1 MAAKAWRFKRGVVV
15 LVKKVGRTIP
25 IAFQPA
31 KSEMEHRTPESRT
44 HLSMNVAFTLFLLL
58 ALGAWLIRWRGARIR
73 SDIDAIARNYGLLS
87 GLGVVAALAVTGRVA
102 FAAVG
107 LVLLIGLHRAGLLQP
122 RRGTRRTQ
130 PFYRSPMIEVVI
142 DGEAIGGRVVA
153 GSLRG
158 RDLNRLDE
166 QELSNLYAQTAG
178 DRRSRA
184 TLEIYLDRRMPGW
197 RENMQGEAASRSR
210 RATNASAMSEEEA
223 YEILGLQ
230 KGAGEADI
238 RAAHRRLMKRV
249 HPDQGGSTFLAV
261 RINQAKDRLL
271 SKHV

>member
-1 MAAKAWRFKRGVVV
+1 MNMAFL
-15 LVKKVGRTIP
+15 LV
-25 IAFQPA
+25 
-31 KSEMEHRTPESRT
+31 
-44 HLSMNVAFTLFLLL
+44 LLL
-58 ALGAWLIRWRGARIR
+58 ALGTWLVRWRGASLRR
-73 SDIDAIARNYGLLS
+73 DIDAIARNYSLLA
-87 GLGVVAALAVTGRVA
+87 GLGVVAALAVTGQVA
-102 FAAVG
+102 FAG
-107 LVLLIGLHRAGLLQP
+107 LGIALLLALHRSSLLRPSGGTYRGQP
-122 RRGTRRTQ
+122 VL
-130 PFYRSPMIEVVI
+130 RSSMVEVVV
-142 DGEAIGGRVVA
+142 DGEAIGGRVVS
-153 GSLRG
+153 GPYKG
-158 RDLNRLDE
+158 RDLNRLGGAD
-166 QELSNLYAQTAG
+166 LSSLYADTARDG
-178 DRRSRA
+178 RSRA

-210 RATNASAMSEEEA
+210 RTANAGSMSEEEA

>member
-1 MAAKAWRFKRGVVV
+1 
-15 LVKKVGRTIP
+15 
-25 IAFQPA
+25 
-31 KSEMEHRTPESRT
+31 
-44 HLSMNVAFTLFLLL
+44 MNVAFTLVLLL
-58 ALGAWLIRWRGARIR
+58 ALGAWLVRWRGARLR
-73 SDIDAIARNYGLLS
+73 SDIDSILGNYTLLA
-87 GLGVVAALAVTGRVA
+87 GLGVVAALAVIGRLA

-107 LVLLIGLHRAGLLQP
+107 VAALIALHRAGLLRARGR
-122 RRGTRRTQ
+122 RRGQ
-130 PFYRSPMIEVVI
+130 PVFRSPMVEVVV
-142 DGEAIGGRVVA
+142 DGEAIGGRVTA
-153 GSLRG
+153 GAYRG
-158 RDLNRLDE
+158 RDLNRMGAT
-166 QELSNLYAQTAG
+166 ELSALHAETAR

-197 RENMQGEAASRSR
+197 RENVQGEAAAGGR
-210 RATNASAMSEEEA
+210 RATNPGAMSEQEA

-230 KGAGEADI
+230 QGAGEADI

>member
-1 MAAKAWRFKRGVVV
+1 
-15 LVKKVGRTIP
+15 
-25 IAFQPA
+25 
-31 KSEMEHRTPESRT
+31 
-44 HLSMNVAFTLFLLL
+44 MNVAFTLFLLL

-73 SDIDAIARNYGLLS
+73 NDIDAIARNYAFLS

-107 LVLLIGLHRAGLLQP
+107 LVLLIGLHRSGLLGS
-122 RRGTRRTQ
+122 RRGRRAQ
-130 PFYRSPMIEVVI
+130 PLYRSPMVEVVI

-153 GSLRG
+153 GGFRG
-158 RDLNRLDE
+158 RDLNRLDGA
-166 QELSNLYAQTAG
+166 ELSSLYAETAG
-178 DRRSRA
+178 DHRSRA

-197 RENMQGEAASRSR
+197 RENMQGEAASRGR

-230 KGAGEADI
+230 KGAGEPEI

>member
-1 MAAKAWRFKRGVVV
+1 
-15 LVKKVGRTIP
+15 
-25 IAFQPA
+25 
-31 KSEMEHRTPESRT
+31 
-44 HLSMNVAFTLFLLL
+44 MNVAFTLVLLL
-58 ALGAWLIRWRGARIR
+58 ALGAWLVRWRGARLR
-73 SDIDAIARNYGLLS
+73 SDIDAVVGNYALLA
-87 GLGVVAALAVTGRVA
+87 GLGTIAALAVTGRLALAAAGVA
-102 FAAVG
+102 A
-107 LVLLIGLHRAGLLQP
+107 LIALYRAGLLRP
-122 RRGTRRTQ
+122 RRGGRRGQ
-130 PFYRSPMIEVVI
+130 PVFRSPMVEVVI
-142 DGEAIGGRVVA
+142 DGEAIGGRVTSGA
-153 GSLRG
+153 YRG
-158 RDLNRLDE
+158 RDLNRLAAA
-166 QELSNLYAQTAG
+166 ELSGLYAETAR

-210 RATNASAMSEEEA
+210 RATNAGAMSEQEA

-230 KGAGEADI
+230 QGAGEADI

>member
-1 MAAKAWRFKRGVVV
+1 M
-15 LVKKVGRTIP
+15 LV
-25 IAFQPA
+25 
-31 KSEMEHRTPESRT
+31 
-44 HLSMNVAFTLFLLL
+44 LLL
-58 ALGAWLIRWRGARIR
+58 ALGAWLIRWRGA
-73 SDIDAIARNYGLLS
+73 SLKADIDALARNYALLA

-102 FAAVG
+102 FAVVG
-107 LVLLIGLHRAGLLQP
+107 AAILMGLHRSGMLGSF
-122 RRGTRRTQ
+122 RGTRRGQ
-130 PFYRSPMIEVVI
+130 PVLRSPMVEVVVN
-142 DGEAIGGRVVA
+142 GSAIGGRVVGGA
-153 GSLRG
+153 FRG
-158 RDLNRLDE
+158 RDLNRLGGA
-166 QELSNLYAQTAG
+166 ELSSLYAETARDG
-178 DRRSRA
+178 RSRA

-197 RENMQGEAASRSR
+197 REDMQGEAASRSR
-210 RATNASAMSEEEA
+210 RAANAGSMSEEEA

>member
-1 MAAKAWRFKRGVVV
+1 
-15 LVKKVGRTIP
+15 
-25 IAFQPA
+25 
-31 KSEMEHRTPESRT
+31 
-44 HLSMNVAFTLFLLL
+44 MNVAFTLILLL
-58 ALGAWLIRWRGARIR
+58 AIGAWLVRWRGARLR
-73 SDIDAIARNYGLLS
+73 SDIDAIARNYSLLA
-87 GLGVVAALAVTGRVA
+87 GLGAVAALAVTGRVA

-107 LVLLIGLHRAGLLQP
+107 AAVLIGLHRARLL
-122 RRGTRRTQ
+122 RARRTR
-130 PFYRSPMIEVVI
+130 PVLRSPMVEVVV
-142 DGEAIGGRVVA
+142 DGDAIGGRVIA
-153 GSLRG
+153 GAFRD
-158 RDLNRLDE
+158 RDLNRLGGAD
-166 QELSNLYAQTAG
+166 LSSLYAETAR
-178 DRRSRA
+178 DARSRA

-197 RENMQGEAASRSR
+197 RENMQGESASRRR
-210 RATNASAMSEEEA
+210 RATNAGAMSEEEA

>member
-1 MAAKAWRFKRGVVV
+1 MN
-15 LVKKVGRTIP
+15 
-25 IAFQPA
+25 IAF
-31 KSEMEHRTPESRT
+31 
-44 HLSMNVAFTLFLLL
+44 LLVLLL
-58 ALGAWLIRWRGARIR
+58 ALGAWLIRWRGASLR
-73 SDIDAIARNYGLLS
+73 SDIDAIARNYGLLA
-87 GLGVVAALAVTGRVA
+87 GLGIVAALAVTGRLSL
-102 FAAVG
+102 AAVG
-107 LVLLIGLHRAGLLQP
+107 VAVLIGLHRSGLL
-122 RRGTRRTQ
+122 GTRRRARRGQ
-130 PFYRSPMIEVVI
+130 PVLRSPMVEVVVEG
-142 DGEAIGGRVVA
+142 DAVGGRVVA
-153 GSLRG
+153 GVFRG
-158 RDLNRLDE
+158 SDLNRLGGA
-166 QELSNLYAQTAG
+166 ELSRLYAETARDG
-178 DRRSRA
+178 RSRA

-210 RATNASAMSEEEA
+210 RAANAGAMSEEEA

>member
-1 MAAKAWRFKRGVVV
+1 MNMAFL
-15 LVKKVGRTIP
+15 LV
-25 IAFQPA
+25 
-31 KSEMEHRTPESRT
+31 
-44 HLSMNVAFTLFLLL
+44 LLL
-58 ALGAWLIRWRGARIR
+58 ALGAWLVRWRGASLRR
-73 SDIDAIARNYGLLS
+73 DIDTIARNRVLLA
-87 GLGVVAALAVTGRVA
+87 GLGIVAALAATGRIA
-102 FAAVG
+102 FAVVG
-107 LVLLIGLHRAGLLQP
+107 VAALMALHRSGLLGLGGRT
-122 RRGTRRTQ
+122 RRGQ
-130 PFYRSPMIEVVI
+130 PVLRSPMVEVVV
-142 DGEAIGGRVVA
+142 DGSAIGGRVVA
-153 GSLRG
+153 GAFRG
-158 RDLNRLDE
+158 RDLNRLGGT
-166 QELSNLYAQTAG
+166 ELSSLYAETVRDG
-178 DRRSRA
+178 RSRA

-210 RATNASAMSEEEA
+210 RTANAGSMSEEEA

>member
-1 MAAKAWRFKRGVVV
+1 MNMAFM
-15 LVKKVGRTIP
+15 LV
-25 IAFQPA
+25 
-31 KSEMEHRTPESRT
+31 
-44 HLSMNVAFTLFLLL
+44 LLL
-58 ALGAWLIRWRGARIR
+58 ALGAWLIRWRGASLRA
-73 SDIDAIARNYGLLS
+73 DLDAIARNYSLLA
-87 GLGVVAALAVTGRVA
+87 GLGVVAALAATGRVA
-102 FAAVG
+102 FAVVG
-107 LVLLIGLHRAGLLQP
+107 AAVLLGLHRSGMLGAGRRT
-122 RRGTRRTQ
+122 RRGQ
-130 PFYRSPMIEVVI
+130 PVLRSSLVEVVV
-142 DGEAIGGRVVA
+142 DGNAVGGRVI
-153 GSLRG
+153 GGTFRG
-158 RDLNRLDE
+158 RDLNRLGGP
-166 QELSNLYAQTAG
+166 ELSSLYAETARDG
-178 DRRSRA
+178 RSRA

-210 RATNASAMSEEEA
+210 RAANAGSMSEEEA

>member
-1 MAAKAWRFKRGVVV
+1 
-15 LVKKVGRTIP
+15 
-25 IAFQPA
+25 
-31 KSEMEHRTPESRT
+31 
-44 HLSMNVAFTLFLLL
+44 MNVAFTLVLLL
-58 ALGAWLIRWRGARIR
+58 ALGAWLVRWRGARLR
-73 SDIDAIARNYGLLS
+73 SDVDSIVGNYSLLV
-87 GLGVVAALAVTGRVA
+87 GLGVVAALAATGRLA

-107 LVLLIGLHRAGLLQP
+107 VAALIALYRAGLFRP
-122 RRGTRRTQ
+122 RRDGRRGQ
-130 PFYRSPMIEVVI
+130 PVFRSPMVEVVV
-142 DGEAIGGRVVA
+142 DGEAIGGRVKA
-153 GSLRG
+153 GSYRG
-158 RDLNRLDE
+158 RDLNRMGAA
-166 QELSNLYAQTAG
+166 ELSDLHAETAR

-197 RENMQGEAASRSR
+197 RENMQGEAAAGSR
-210 RATNASAMSEEEA
+210 RATNPSAMSEQEA

-230 KGAGEADI
+230 QGAGEADI

>member
-1 MAAKAWRFKRGVVV
+1 MNMAFM
-15 LVKKVGRTIP
+15 LV
-25 IAFQPA
+25 
-31 KSEMEHRTPESRT
+31 
-44 HLSMNVAFTLFLLL
+44 LLL
-58 ALGAWLIRWRGARIR
+58 ALGAWLIRWRGA
-73 SDIDAIARNYGLLS
+73 SLKADIDALARNYALLA

-102 FAAVG
+102 FAVVGAAV
-107 LVLLIGLHRAGLLQP
+107 LMALHRSGMLGP
-122 RRGTRRTQ
+122 SRGTRRGQ
-130 PFYRSPMIEVVI
+130 PVLRSPMVEVVVN
-142 DGEAIGGRVVA
+142 GSAIGGRVV
-153 GSLRG
+153 GGTFRG
-158 RDLNRLDE
+158 RDLNRLGGA
-166 QELSNLYAQTAG
+166 ELSSLYAETARDG
-178 DRRSRA
+178 RSRA

-197 RENMQGEAASRSR
+197 REDMQGEAASRSR
-210 RATNASAMSEEEA
+210 RAANAGSMSEEEA

>member
-1 MAAKAWRFKRGVVV
+1 MNMAFM
-15 LVKKVGRTIP
+15 LV
-25 IAFQPA
+25 
-31 KSEMEHRTPESRT
+31 
-44 HLSMNVAFTLFLLL
+44 LLL
-58 ALGAWLIRWRGARIR
+58 ALGAWLIRWRGA
-73 SDIDAIARNYGLLS
+73 SLKADIDALARNYALLA

-102 FAAVG
+102 FAVVG
-107 LVLLIGLHRAGLLQP
+107 AAILMGLHRSGMLGSF
-122 RRGTRRTQ
+122 RGTRRGQ
-130 PFYRSPMIEVVI
+130 PVLRSPMVEVVVN
-142 DGEAIGGRVVA
+142 GSAIGGRVVGGA
-153 GSLRG
+153 FRG
-158 RDLNRLDE
+158 RDLNRLGGA
-166 QELSNLYAQTAG
+166 ELSSLYAETARDG
-178 DRRSRA
+178 RSRA

-197 RENMQGEAASRSR
+197 REDMQGEAASRSR
-210 RATNASAMSEEEA
+210 RAANAGSMSEEEA

>member
-1 MAAKAWRFKRGVVV
+1 M
-15 LVKKVGRTIP
+15 
-25 IAFQPA
+25 
-31 KSEMEHRTPESRT
+31 
-44 HLSMNVAFTLFLLL
+44 SMAFTLVLLL
-58 ALGAWLIRWRGARIR
+58 ALCVWLFRWRGASLKR
-73 SDIDAIARNYGLLS
+73 DIDAVARNYGLLA
-87 GLGVVAALAVTGRVA
+87 GLGVIAALAATGRVA

-107 LVLLIGLHRAGLLQP
+107 VAMLVALHRSGLLKGAG
-122 RRGTRRTQ
+122 GTRRGQ
-130 PFYRSPMIEVVI
+130 PVLRSSMVEVVV
-142 DGEAIGGRVVA
+142 DGNAVGGRVVA
-153 GSLRG
+153 GAFRG
-158 RDLNRLDE
+158 RDLNRLAMP
-166 QELSNLYAQTAG
+166 ELSGLYAETARDG
-178 DRRSRA
+178 RSRA

-210 RATNASAMSEEEA
+210 RTANAGSMSEEEA

>member
-1 MAAKAWRFKRGVVV
+1 MN
-15 LVKKVGRTIP
+15 
-25 IAFQPA
+25 IAF
-31 KSEMEHRTPESRT
+31 M
-44 HLSMNVAFTLFLLL
+44 LVLLL
-58 ALGAWLIRWRGARIR
+58 ALGAWLIRWRGASLWR
-73 SDIDAIARNYGLLS
+73 DIDAIARNYTLLA
-87 GLGVVAALAVTGRVA
+87 GLGVVAALAATGRIA

-107 LVLLIGLHRAGLLQP
+107 VAVLIALHRSGLL
-122 RRGTRRTQ
+122 RRPGRGR
-130 PFYRSPMIEVVI
+130 PVLRSPMIEVVV

-153 GSLRG
+153 GGFRG
-158 RDLNRLDE
+158 RDLNRLGGA
-166 QELSNLYAQTAG
+166 ELSSLYAETARDG
-178 DRRSRA
+178 RSRA

-197 RENMQGEAASRSR
+197 RENMQGEAASRGR
-210 RATNASAMSEEEA
+210 RPANAGAMSEEEA